1 MYRFL
6 LNLRAVAVYGHQL
19 IKNRSAIGFV
29 RFTVKVYLLK
39 DDFSAKFKLQRH
51 PNLHHYSQQA
61 WA

>member
-6 LNLRAVAVYGHQL
+6 LNLRAVSVYGHQL
-19 IKNRSAIGFV
+19 IKNRSATGFV

-51 PNLHHYSQQA
+51 PN
-61 WA
+61 

>member
-51 PNLHHYSQQA
+51 PN
-61 WA
+61 